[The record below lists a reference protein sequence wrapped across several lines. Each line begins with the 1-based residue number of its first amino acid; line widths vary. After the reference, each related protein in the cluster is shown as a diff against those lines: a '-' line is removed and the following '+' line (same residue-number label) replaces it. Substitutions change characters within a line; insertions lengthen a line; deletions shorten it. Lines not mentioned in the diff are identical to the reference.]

1 MVQQHRFRQMEQEDH
16 TPPADACDAGGK
28 CDPNGSAREAGPV
41 REAGGTTGQGNL
53 SPGQASRTGGATGG
67 VRTED
72 QMPPARAGQV
82 PADPAR

>member
-1 MVQQHRFRQMEQEDH
+1 MVQQHRMRQVEQEDH
-16 TPPADACDAGGK
+16 TPRGPNCDLYE
-28 CDPNGSAREAGPV
+28 CNDEPAGPV

-67 VRTED
+67 VRTQD

-82 PADPAR
+82 PPDAHR